1 MLLGEEVG
9 AGEKSGECEVV
20 VGVVVGWAKLYLD
33 LLLLLLLLLLL
44 TGRGVTGS
52 NGRSF
57 NCCRPRNNGNAPSTM
72 ERCF

>member
-1 MLLGEEVG
+1 MG

-33 LLLLLLLLLLL
+33 LLLLLPLLLL
-44 TGRGVTGS
+44 TGRGVAVR

-57 NCCRPRNNGNAPSTM
+57 NWCRPRDNGNAPSTM
-72 ERCF
+72 EKCLWRA